1 MYVFTLPS
9 FLFFLICGF
18 SGFFSVYS
26 VFQFIESPEMPI
38 NRGFQSDLT
47 YTKRT
52 VKRFVSPAPYC
63 KWPQRPLFRVK
74 KCKTTFHILYTN
86 IQILFFEYRFE
97 MYICIYRKRPKYR

>member
-1 MYVFTLPS
+1 
-9 FLFFLICGF
+9 
-18 SGFFSVYS
+18 
-26 VFQFIESPEMPI
+26 MPI

-86 IQILFFEYRFE
+86 IQILFLNTDWKCISVYTENGQNIDKHKVFSRFANWN
-97 MYICIYRKRPKYR
+97 IQIYR